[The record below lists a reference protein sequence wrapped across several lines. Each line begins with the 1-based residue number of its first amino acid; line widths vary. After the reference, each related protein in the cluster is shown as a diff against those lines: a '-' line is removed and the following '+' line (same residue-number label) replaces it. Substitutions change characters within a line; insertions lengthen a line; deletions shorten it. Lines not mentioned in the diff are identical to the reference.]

1 MFLFQLEDKHQSQ
14 QVKHAVESMEELHLP
29 FVLTSDA
36 IWGDGEKTTTLILSF
51 LIEGKDFYIYIQK
64 AKQNFEV

>member
-14 QVKHAVESMEELHLP
+14 QVKHAVENMKELHLP

-36 IWGDGEKTTTLILSF
+36 ILGDRKKKLLILSF
-51 LIEGKDFYIYIQK
+51 LIEGKVFYIYIQK
-64 AKQNFEV
+64 ARQNFDV